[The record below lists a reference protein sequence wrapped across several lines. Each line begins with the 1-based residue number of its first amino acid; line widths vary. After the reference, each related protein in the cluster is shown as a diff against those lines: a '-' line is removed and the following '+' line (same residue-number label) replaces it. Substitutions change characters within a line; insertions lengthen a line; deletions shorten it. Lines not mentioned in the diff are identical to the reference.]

1 LWCPHLLTK
10 IFAGRDLGKL
20 GDDADK
26 YFGLIWIAA
35 YAHILI
41 KQFGDLYTT
50 DGTHKISNLGWRAIP
65 ICVVNSLGNPH
76 AACMIFCTSEN
87 SDVMIRA
94 LKKLAEHCD
103 QNGVTSPF
111 STTYS
116 HDHVDSRDLPVCDE
130 LDESWICSPAWR
142 NFIHSVLQG
151 HPNFDLIPAP
161 DLRSTWITDQGTAF
175 MVVGRM
181 FNLRHVLCK
190 MHLAAN
196 NHLGSTSKKELGKK
210 ATNLIWSN
218 TISSTKAVR
227 LCKELA
233 AEAGALPVSAATAK
247 KWAIDN
253 FADSMMTRTVM
264 AFHIFVMTLSW
275 RATSCV
281 ENVFNIW
288 KKFQSATLKRSVL
301 HDAVTMVL
309 NMCERRFQT
318 DAMTI
323 IQHPLWFVDM
333 THAHDAMHT
342 ADVVKA
348 HEKKLGV
355 GRLFLKEKEKLQ
367 DVNVC
372 SWADAIQ
379 IEHV

>member
-1 LWCPHLLTK
+1 
-10 IFAGRDLGKL
+10 
-20 GDDADK
+20 
-26 YFGLIWIAA
+26 
-35 YAHILI
+35 
-41 KQFGDLYTT
+41 
-50 DGTHKISNLGWRAIP
+50 
-65 ICVVNSLGNPH
+65 
-76 AACMIFCTSEN
+76 
-87 SDVMIRA
+87 
-94 LKKLAEHCD
+94 
-103 QNGVTSPF
+103 
-111 STTYS
+111 
-116 HDHVDSRDLPVCDE
+116 
-130 LDESWICSPAWR
+130 
-142 NFIHSVLQG
+142 
-151 HPNFDLIPAP
+151 
-161 DLRSTWITDQGTAF
+161 
-175 MVVGRM
+175 
-181 FNLRHVLCK
+181 

-233 AEAGALPVSAATAK
+233 AEAGKLPVSAATAK

-333 THAHDAMHT
+333 THATDAMHT